1 MPFVLLPNGGAR
13 VIGTNG
19 MCAAQ
24 PKHPLLPTLACCA
37 SRLVGGL
44 REARA
49 VSLARRFRGLP
60 FLALDGRFSDGV
72 LDPRRLYSIR
82 VLRFIKSLIRTV

>member
-60 FLALDGRFSDGV
+60 FLALDGRFSDGAFEA
-72 LDPRRLYSIR
+72 RCQYSIR
-82 VLRFIKSLIRTV
+82 VRSCVLSLSRSE